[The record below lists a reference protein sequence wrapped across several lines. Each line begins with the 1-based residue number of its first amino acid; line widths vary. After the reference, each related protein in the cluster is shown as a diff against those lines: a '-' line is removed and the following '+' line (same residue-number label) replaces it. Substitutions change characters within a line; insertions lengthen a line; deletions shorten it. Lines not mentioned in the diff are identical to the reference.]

1 MMTSLAELETNPCWL
16 PNQIDPQKDRVQFVR
31 FGREELEGRVFLALQ
46 KGLEEQWVPIDSV
59 KAMKPTAG
67 PVHFIF
73 HSGFCRSTLLL
84 KALTVLGKTY
94 ALNEPEILNSLARL
108 SQPDEALISVILDL
122 LSRQHGSSETV
133 LIKPSNFPNR
143 LMEVFLRRKAEARAI
158 VITND
163 LREYLKA
170 VVRKGL
176 LGRQWGRS
184 AYLTAA
190 TYAGDASA
198 FGKVVPGMTDLQ
210 VSALGWLFMQN
221 WFETVSSGQER
232 NRLRILHSKQLN
244 ERRAETLNSAS
255 RFLGLGID
263 QSDIR
268 EIIEGPVFS
277 HDAKTGVSYAEKEAR
292 DAKNSMSL
300 VVEEEMTEVE
310 QWVAQLARVSG
321 IAAPI
326 GQTLK

>member
-1 MMTSLAELETNPCWL
+1 MTSLAELETNPCWM
-16 PNQIDPQKDRVQFVR
+16 PNQIDPQNDRVQFVR

-59 KAMKPTAG
+59 KAMNPTAG
-67 PVHFIF
+67 PVQFIF

-84 KALTVLGKTY
+84 KALTVPGKTY

-108 SQPDEALISVILDL
+108 SRPDEALIGVIVDL
-122 LSRQHGSSETV
+122 LSRQNGSSETV

-143 LMEVFLRRKAEARAI
+143 LLEVFLRSRSGARAI
-158 VITND
+158 LITND
-163 LREYLKA
+163 LRDYLEA
-170 VVRKGL
+170 IVRKGL

-190 TYAGDASA
+190 AYAGDASA
-198 FGKVVPGMTDLQ
+198 FDKVVPAMTDLQ

-221 WFETVSSGQER
+221 WFETVSSGKER
-232 NRLRILHSKQLN
+232 ERIRVLHSKRLN

-255 RFLGLGID
+255 KFLGLGID
-263 QSDIR
+263 PIDIR
-268 EIIEGPVFS
+268 EIVEGEVFS
-277 HDAKTGVSYAEKEAR
+277 KDAKTGVAYAEKEAR
-292 DAKNSMSL
+292 DTENSKSP
-300 VVEEEMTEVE
+300 VVESEMAEVE
-310 QWVAQLARVSG
+310 QWIAQLARVSG